1 MIRMKRLNQ
10 TIIIALVFV
19 ILTAGVFI
27 AGCATTSQPVN
38 QTTDTRQKLVLATTT
53 SLYDTGLLNYLEP
66 KFESKYNVDLLPGKL
81 VHNILVASHIQSVIV
96 TRYSI
101 KNYGFIDEK

>member
-1 MIRMKRLNQ
+1 M
-10 TIIIALVFV
+10 
-19 ILTAGVFI
+19 G
-27 AGCATTSQPVN
+27 S
-38 QTTDTRQKLVLATTT
+38 
-53 SLYDTGLLNYLEP
+53 
-66 KFESKYNVDLLPGKL
+66 KL